1 MLTLQSNKKLIV
13 ILLLALFSTGAVSTV
28 STLEM
33 NWFVKGYGLLLVLQT
48 GLACSYL
55 GYRQWRRH

>member
-13 ILLLALFSTGAVSTV
+13 IVLLAMFSTCAVSTT
-28 STLEM
+28 SNLEI
-33 NWFVKGYGLLLVLQT
+33 NWFLKSYGLLLTLQT

-55 GYRQWRRH
+55 AYRQWRRH